1 METPMYDVLQGK
13 KTLIEGLLD
22 GKGSVELVDVSPRL
36 CPEGYGPEYMIVR
49 AARTSFGLGLK
60 DPLTDAKLIRYLI
73 VNYHTSPLE
82 MCNATFRLVVPKD
95 IAVHFLRHR
104 TGKFNQ
110 FSQRYAEVK
119 DESYFY
125 DPTLYENG
133 IRSGTKLNKQSS
145 VNIQNEEIMNKIK
158 IKMEE
163 ANDSVRHL
171 HKLYSEMIELG
182 LAKEIARFYLPS
194 GEYTTLFCQF
204 DINNLFKMLTLRVDD
219 HSQHETTVY
228 AKAMLEIIA
237 PLFPICVEVFEERMY
252 GMSLMGTEIK
262 VIKGEKEITEIVSI
276 SEKASLKEK
285 MNILGQTIPKKEN

>member
-1 METPMYDVLQGK
+1 MTTEIYDVLEDR
-13 KTLIEGLLD
+13 KTLISGLLD
-22 GKGSVELVDVSPRL
+22 GKGSVELVDINPRL
-36 CPEGYGPEYMIVR
+36 CPKGYGPEYMITR

-60 DPLTDAKLIRYLI
+60 DPITDAKLVRYLI

-145 VNIQNEEIMNKIK
+145 INIEDEDKKSQIMEKMKQANEN
-158 IKMEE
+158 
-163 ANDSVRHL
+163 VVQL
-171 HKLYSEMIELG
+171 HRLYSEMIELG

-204 DINNLFKMLTLRVDD
+204 DLNNLLKMLTLRTDD

-228 AKAMLEIIA
+228 AKAMLELIA
-237 PLFPICVEVFEERMY
+237 PLFPVCVEVFNERVN
-252 GMSLMGTEIK
+252 GMSLMKTEID
-262 VIKGEKEITEIVSI
+262 VINGNKDIKEIISI
-276 SEKASLKEK
+276 SEKAALKEK
-285 MNILGQTIPKKEN
+285 IEKLNKIPNV

>member
-1 METPMYDVLQGK
+1 MTDEMYDVLEGK
-13 KTLIEGLLD
+13 KTLISGLLD
-22 GKGSVELVDVSPRL
+22 GKGSVELVDVGPRL
-36 CPEGYGPEYMIVR
+36 CPKGYGPEYMIAR

-60 DPLTDAKLIRYLI
+60 DPITDAKLVRYLI
-73 VNYHTSPLE
+73 MNYHTSPLE

-125 DPTLYENG
+125 DPTAYENG
-133 IRSGTKLNKQSS
+133 IRTGTKLNKQSS
-145 VNIQNEEIMNKIK
+145 VNIENEETKTKITEKMNQ
-158 IKMEE
+158 
-163 ANDSVRHL
+163 ANDLVRQIH
-171 HKLYSEMIELG
+171 HLYSEMIELG

-204 DINNLFKMLTLRVDD
+204 DLNNLIRMLTLRADD

-228 AKAMLEIIA
+228 AKAMLELVT
-237 PLFPICVEVFEERMY
+237 PLFPVCVEVFNERMN
-252 GMSLMGTEIK
+252 GMSLLNNEIE
-262 VIKGEKEITEIVSI
+262 VIKGNKDIKEIASI
-276 SEKASLKEK
+276 SEKSALKEK
-285 MNILGQTIPKKEN
+285 MERLKND

>member
-1 METPMYDVLQGK
+1 MNTRMYDVLEGK

-36 CPEGYGPEYMIVR
+36 CPEGYGPEYMIAR

-60 DPLTDAKLIRYLI
+60 DPMTDAKLIRYLI

-119 DESYFY
+119 DETYFY

-145 VNIQNEEIMNKIK
+145 INIEDEELKNKIK
-158 IKMEE
+158 EKMEQ
-163 ANDSVRHL
+163 ANESVLHL

-204 DINNLFKMLTLRVDD
+204 DMNNLLKMLTLRIDD

-228 AKAMLEIIA
+228 AKAMLELIK
-237 PLFPICVEVFEERMY
+237 PLFPICVEILNERMT
-252 GMSLMGTEIK
+252 GMFLTGSEIQ
-262 VIKGEKEITEIVSI
+262 VIKGHKNITDIISV

-285 MNILGQTIPKKEN
+285 MKILGSS